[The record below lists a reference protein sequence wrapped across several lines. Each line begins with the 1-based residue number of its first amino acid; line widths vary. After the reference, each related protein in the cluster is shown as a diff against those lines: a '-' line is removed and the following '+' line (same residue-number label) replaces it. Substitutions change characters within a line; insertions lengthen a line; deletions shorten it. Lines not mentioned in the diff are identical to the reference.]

1 MNYEREDTLVST
13 EWLADNLGQAR
24 LVVVDGSW
32 YLPAEKRDPKAEY
45 AAGHIPG
52 AVYFDIDTIADTT
65 SPLPHMFPS
74 AESFAQAV
82 GRLGIANT
90 DRIVCYDGG
99 SMSAAGRVW
108 WMFRAFGHG
117 RVAILNG
124 GSGKW
129 RREGRAVTAA
139 LPDPAPQAYEARLD
153 PALVRSVE
161 DVLAI
166 AADGAEQILDAR
178 SAGRFQ
184 GTAPE
189 PRAGLRSGHMP
200 GASNLPYTDLLAEDG
215 TMRPT
220 DELTTLFAASGINL
234 EEPVVCSCGSG
245 VSATVLLLGLY
256 LLGHEGGSLYDG
268 SWSEWG
274 SREDTPVVV

>member
-1 MNYEREDTLVST
+1 MSYERGDALIST
-13 EWLADNLGQAR
+13 AWLAEHLDDDE

-45 AAGHIPG
+45 AEAHIPG
-52 AVYFDIDTIADTT
+52 AVYFDIDTIADDT
-65 SPLPHMFPS
+65 SSLPHMFPS
-74 AESFAQAV
+74 PERFASAV
-82 GRLGIANT
+82 GELGVANT
-90 DRIVCYDGG
+90 DLVVCYDGG
-99 SMSAAGRVW
+99 SMTAAGRVW
-108 WMFRAFGHG
+108 WMFRAFGHD

-129 RREGRAVTAA
+129 RREDRPMTAA
-139 LPDPAPQAYEARLD
+139 LPEVAARTYVARLN

-161 DVLAI
+161 EMVEI
-166 AADGAEQILDAR
+166 AANGSEQILDAR

-184 GTAPE
+184 GTAAE

-200 GASNLPYTDLLAEDG
+200 GAYNLPYTDFLAEDG
-215 TMRPT
+215 TLKPT
-220 DELTTLFAASGINL
+220 GDLMALLGASGIDL
-234 EEPVVCSCGSG
+234 EKPVVCSCGSG

-256 LLGHEGGSLYDG
+256 VLGHEGGSLYDG

-274 SREDTPVVV
+274 SRDDTPVVV

>member
-1 MNYEREDTLVST
+1 MNYERGDALVST
-13 EWLADNLGQAR
+13 DWLAENSGRAG

-32 YLPAEKRDPKAEY
+32 YMPAEKRDPKVEY
-45 AAGHIPG
+45 GEAHIPG

-65 SPLPHMFPS
+65 SPLPHMLPS
-74 AESFAQAV
+74 PERFAGAV
-82 GRLGIANT
+82 GELGIANA

-99 SMSAAGRVW
+99 SMTAAGRVW
-108 WMFRAFGHG
+108 WMFRAFGHD

-129 RREGRAVTAA
+129 RREGRALTAELPKVTA
-139 LPDPAPQAYEARLD
+139 QAYEARLE
-153 PALVRSVE
+153 PALVRSLE
-161 DVLAI
+161 EVLEI
-166 AADGAEQILDAR
+166 AAAGAEQILDAR

-200 GASNLPYTDLLAEDG
+200 GAFNLPYTDLLAEDG
-215 TMRPT
+215 TLKPSA
-220 DELTTLFAASGINL
+220 ELAALFGASGISL
-234 EEPVVCSCGSG
+234 DKPVVCSCGSG
-245 VSATVLLLGLY
+245 VSATVALLGLY
-256 LLGHEGGSLYDG
+256 LLGHEGGSIYDG